1 MRFTIPF
8 ISVLLLLAPALAS
21 EPLQDVRLGGL
32 RTGMTIAQV
41 REVAL
46 AASPPVAILETS
58 RPDGSP
64 WVARLKIAEE
74 ETAAFLSSAAKG
86 GRAYRV
92 VSSRPLGHQT
102 VSAVVAEWTGRFG
115 MPTGTYYTNGKREAQ
130 VGWGLRPGPQGALEK
145 VGTSHLRLLGEV
157 STTYEM
163 ISLTLL
169 DDDEGD

>member
-1 MRFTIPF
+1 MRFTAPF
-8 ISVLLLLAPALAS
+8 ILLLLLLAPALAS
-21 EPLQDVRLGGL
+21 EPLRDLRLGGL

-41 REVAL
+41 REAAL
-46 AASPPVAILETS
+46 AASPPIAISETA

-64 WVARLKIAEE
+64 WIARLKVGEE
-74 ETAAFLSSAAKG
+74 ETAAFLSSPAKG
-86 GRAYRV
+86 GRAYRL

-102 VSAVVAEWTGRFG
+102 VTAVLAEWTARFG
-115 MPTGTYYTNGKREAQ
+115 TPSATYYMNGKREAQ

-157 STTYEM
+157 STTNTT